1 MRSSMR
7 MNERERETR
16 ETRERERERERDGTM
31 RGFVTLLL
39 VRLCYMRIQMGNT
52 YKNKMCDSM

>member
-1 MRSSMR
+1 MR
-7 MNERERETR
+7 MNERERNER
-16 ETRERERERERDGTM
+16 IERERERERDGTM

>member
-39 VRLCYMRIQMGNT
+39 VRLRYMRIQMGNT